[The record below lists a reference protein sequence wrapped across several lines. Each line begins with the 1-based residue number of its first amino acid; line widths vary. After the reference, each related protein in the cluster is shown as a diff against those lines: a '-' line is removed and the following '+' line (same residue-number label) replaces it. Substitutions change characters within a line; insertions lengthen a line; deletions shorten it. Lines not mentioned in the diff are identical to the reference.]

1 MYKWEKVNEKGK
13 ELPVIQL
20 CIDNLT
26 EEEMRGLESKE
37 GRVVQLGVSYPD
49 ASLRTGHILVDAALP
64 PEKRDSGYGALH
76 IFLEK
81 NGEQTRYQLDFL
93 QEGVERFF
101 EHVILDNG
109 VQSGYIAKGA
119 DMSKEFAIIAAIA
132 ITHIPEVLLKE
143 EKFQNKEFY
152 LERIPDRSP

>member
-1 MYKWEKVNEKGK
+1 MFWNFSSFRRTSGIC
-13 ELPVIQL
+13 VIA
-20 CIDNLT
+20 IAAIIAN
-26 EEEMRGLESKE
+26 
-37 GRVVQLGVSYPD
+37 
-49 ASLRTGHILVDAALP
+49 SLDMSAPFAI
-64 PEKRDSGYGALH
+64 DSGYGALH

-119 DMSKEFAIIAAIA
+119 EMSKEFAKIAATA

-143 EKFQNKEFY
+143 GNFQNREFY
-152 LERIPDRSP
+152 LERIPDRSL